1 MRKNSIN
8 KMDSDMLYMC
18 SHDMYRTLYENK
30 TKTVHDTPINKK
42 EVCITKKN
50 VFHSKHAN

>member
-1 MRKNSIN
+1 MRKNRIN

-18 SHDMYRTLYENK
+18 SHDLYRNLYENK

-42 EVCITKKN
+42 
-50 VFHSKHAN
+50 